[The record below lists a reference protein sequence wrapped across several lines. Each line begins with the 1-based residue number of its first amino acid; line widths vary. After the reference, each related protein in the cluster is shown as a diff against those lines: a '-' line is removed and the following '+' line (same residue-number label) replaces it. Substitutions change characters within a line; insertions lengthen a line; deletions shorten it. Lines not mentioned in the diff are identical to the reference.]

1 MKRTTTWIGA
11 ALILL
16 LAFTS
21 ASCKKSEVETG
32 TLKVILSVG
41 VTGTPAAGDY
51 TVTVGEEHSYAYSL
65 ESGYKTL
72 TVLLD
77 GKTVAASGSF
87 TVSGDHVLQAFSEGN
102 QMYTLAVTVET
113 GATGT
118 PASGTYYHKQGTVVP
133 YSYALSS
140 GYVDLKVKLDGADAA
155 ASGSITMSKDRLV
168 AVTAEKLFSI
178 LGQWQLEENY
188 NDDSDFSVVA
198 TFSGTAAKGTV
209 TDSEGGS
216 GDYVCTGAEVNFTL
230 KFPDV
235 TYEYDGNFTDENTMT
250 GNCKRYRTSDNV
262 VSGEWTATR
271 ITTSA
276 AKAQAS
282 SSHGRGKGSN
292 KS

>member
-16 LAFTS
+16 LACAS

-41 VTGTPAAGDY
+41 VTGTPSAGDY
-51 TVTVGEEHSYAYSL
+51 TVTVGEERSYAYTL
-65 ESGYKTL
+65 EPGYKTL

-87 TVSGDHVLQAFSEGN
+87 TVSGSHVLQAFSEGN
-102 QMYTLAVTVET
+102 QMYTLSVTVES

-118 PASGTYYHKQGTVVP
+118 PASGTYYHQQGTVVP

-140 GYVDLKVKLDGADAA
+140 GYVDLKVMVDGVTAA
-155 ASGSITMSKDRLV
+155 ASGSITMSQDRV
-168 AVTAEKLFSI
+168 IAVTAEKLFSI
-178 LGQWQLEENY
+178 LGQWRLEESY

-198 TFSGTAAKGTV
+198 TFSGTTAKGTV
-209 TDSEGGS
+209 SDSQGGS
-216 GDYVCTGAEVNFTL
+216 GDYVVSGAEVNFTL

-250 GNCKRYRTSDNV
+250 GNCKRYRSSDSV

-271 ITTSA
+271 VTSA
-276 AKAQAS
+276 AAPRGSQ
-282 SSHGRGKGSN
+282 GRGKGSN
-292 KS
+292 RG

>member
-1 MKRTTTWIGA
+1 MKRTTNWIGA

-16 LAFTS
+16 LAFGS
-21 ASCKKSEVETG
+21 NSCKKSEVETG

-51 TVTVGEEHSYAYSL
+51 TVTVGEERSYAYSL

-77 GKTVAASGSF
+77 GKAVAASGTF

-102 QMYTLAVTVET
+102 QMYTLSVTVET

-118 PASGTYYHKQGTVVP
+118 PATGTYYRQQGTVVP
-133 YSYALSS
+133 YSYALDS
-140 GYVDLKVKLDGADAA
+140 GYVDLKVKLDGVDAA
-155 ASGSITMSKDRLV
+155 ASGSVTMSQDRLIT
-168 AVTAEKLFSI
+168 VTAEKLFTI
-178 LGQWQLEENY
+178 LGQWQLEESY
-188 NDDSDFSVVA
+188 DDDSDFNVVA
-198 TFSGTAAKGTV
+198 TFSGTTAKGTV
-209 TDSEGGS
+209 SDSQGGS
-216 GDYVCTGAEVNFTL
+216 GDYVVSGAEVNFTL

-250 GNCKRYRTSDNV
+250 GNCKRYRSSDSV

-271 ITTSA
+271 VTSG
-276 AKAQAS
+276 S
-282 SSHGRGKGSN
+282 SKSSNPGARRKG
-292 KS
+292 

>member
-16 LAFTS
+16 LACAS

-51 TVTVGEEHSYAYSL
+51 TVTVGDERSYAYTL
-65 ESGYKTL
+65 EPGYKTL

-87 TVSGDHVLQAFSEGN
+87 TVSGSHVLQAFSEGN
-102 QMYTLAVTVET
+102 QMYTLAVTVES

-118 PASGTYYHKQGTVVP
+118 PASGTFYHKQGTVVP
-133 YSYALSS
+133 YSYALAS
-140 GYVDLKVKLDGADAA
+140 GYVDLKVLVDGVTAA
-155 ASGSITMSKDRLV
+155 ASGNVTMSQDRV
-168 AVTAEKLFSI
+168 IAVTAEKLFSI
-178 LGQWQLEENY
+178 LGQWQLEESY

-198 TFSGTAAKGTV
+198 TFSGTTAKGTV
-209 TDSEGGS
+209 SDSQGGS
-216 GDYVCTGAEVNFTL
+216 GDYVVSGAEVNFTL

-250 GNCKRYRTSDNV
+250 GNCKRYRTSDSV

-271 ITTSA
+271 VTSA
-276 AKAQAS
+276 AVPKGWQ
-282 SSHGRGKGSN
+282 GRGKAD
-292 KS
+292 K

>member
-16 LAFTS
+16 LAFGS

-51 TVTVGEEHSYAYSL
+51 TVTLGEERSYAYSL
-65 ESGYKTL
+65 EAGFKTL

-77 GKTVAASGSF
+77 GKAVAASGSF
-87 TVSGDHVLQAFSEGN
+87 TASGDHVLQAFSEGN
-102 QMYTLAVTVET
+102 QMYTLSVTVET

-133 YSYALSS
+133 YSYALAS
-140 GYVDLKVKLDGADAA
+140 GYVDLNVKVDGVNAA
-155 ASGSITMSKDRLV
+155 VSGNLAMTKDRV
-168 AVTAEKLFSI
+168 VFVTAEKLFNI
-178 LGQWQLEENY
+178 LGQWQLEESY
-188 NDDSDFSVVA
+188 NDGSDFDVVA
-198 TFSGTAAKGTV
+198 TFSGTNAKGTV
-209 TDSEGGS
+209 SDSQGGS
-216 GDYVCTGAEVNFTL
+216 GDFVVSGAEVNFTL

-250 GNCKRYRTSDNV
+250 GKCKRYRASDNV
-262 VSGEWTATR
+262 VSGDWTAKR
-271 ITTSA
+271 VTSA
-276 AKAQAS
+276 ASNAS
-282 SSHGRGKGSN
+282 VGRGRKG
-292 KS
+292 

>member
-16 LAFTS
+16 LAFGS

-51 TVTVGEEHSYAYSL
+51 TVTVGEERSYAYSL
-65 ESGYKTL
+65 ETGYKTL

-77 GKTVAASGSF
+77 GKAIAANGSF

-102 QMYTLAVTVET
+102 QTYTLSVTVED

-118 PASGTYYHKQGTVVP
+118 PATGTYYHQQGTVVP

-140 GYVDLKVKLDGADAA
+140 GYVDLKVKLEGVEAA
-155 ASGSITMSKDRLV
+155 ASGSITMSKNHQV
-168 AVTAEKLFSI
+168 SVTAEKLFTI
-178 LGQWQLEENY
+178 LGQWQLEESY

-209 TDSEGGS
+209 SDSQGGS

-235 TYEYDGNFTDENTMT
+235 TYEYDGNFTDDNTMS
-250 GNCKRYRTSDNV
+250 GNCKRYRTSDSV

-271 ITTSA
+271 VTSSTA
-276 AKAQAS
+276 AKTKGVQ
-282 SSHGRGKGSN
+282 GRGKGS